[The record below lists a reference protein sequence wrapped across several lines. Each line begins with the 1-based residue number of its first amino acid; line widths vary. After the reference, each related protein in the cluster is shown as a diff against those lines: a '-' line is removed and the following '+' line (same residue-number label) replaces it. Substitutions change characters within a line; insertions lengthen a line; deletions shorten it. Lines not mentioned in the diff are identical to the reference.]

1 MYRKDQLK
9 RRKSLVREIVEWS
22 VSLGIAVLV
31 AFLIHSY
38 AFTPELVH
46 GKSMMPT
53 LQDQNKMFVN
63 KLEYRFAEPDR
74 FDIIVF
80 HATAEED
87 YIKRV
92 IGLPGESL
100 EYRNDILY
108 IDGKAVEEP
117 YLDEYKAELTGENLT
132 EDFTLET
139 ATGVTKIPEGKYF
152 VMGDNRRNSKD
163 SRMIGLVDEE
173 QIVGSANL
181 VYSPLS
187 DLHFVN

>member
-1 MYRKDQLK
+1 MKREKPL
-9 RRKSLVREIVEWS
+9 RRKKSLTRELIEWG
-22 VSLGIAVLV
+22 VSLGFAVLV
-31 AFLIHSY
+31 AFLIHSF

-46 GKSMMPT
+46 GQSMMPT

-63 KLEYRFAEPDR
+63 KLEYRFTDPDR
-74 FDIIVF
+74 FDIVVF
-80 HATAEED
+80 HATPEDD

-92 IGLPGESL
+92 IGLPGETI

-117 YLDEYKAELTGENLT
+117 YLDEYKADMYGANLT
-132 EDFTLET
+132 EDFTLESV
-139 ATGVTKIPEGKYF
+139 TGYTTIPDDMYF
-152 VMGDNRRNSKD
+152 VMGDNRQNSKD
-163 SRMIGLVDEE
+163 SRMIGLVNKD